1 MTPEPRPLP
10 LSILTTE
17 GPAADAACIVACS
30 SAVAE
35 GAVGW
40 VGAGA
45 AGIVLLGGAGATT
58 AVAMTASTS
67 TPASTTAPRKNVLVL
82 PWFISPHSFKLWRLR
97 CGARNAQGALLAR
110 AGPADQHNWP
120 RWAA

>member
-1 MTPEPRPLP
+1 MTPEPRPLA

-40 VGAGA
+40 AGAGA
-45 AGIVLLGGAGATT
+45 AGVALLGGAGATT
-58 AVAMTASTS
+58 AVAMTAS
-67 TPASTTAPRKNVLVL
+67 ASTQASTMAPRKIIWVL
-82 PWFISPHSFKLWRLR
+82 PWFISPHSLR
-97 CGARNAQGALLAR
+97 TVAREMR
-110 AGPADQHNWP
+110 SECRH
-120 RWAA
+120 AAHRCA